1 MTEAGPQIYLASRS
15 PRRGELLT
23 QIGVRFALVAADT
36 DETRWSGESAEDY
49 AIRVAL
55 DKARAGRGRLPGED
69 RRPVLGADTVV
80 VLDDQVLGK
89 PRDREDAAAML
100 RGLSGRSH
108 RVLTAVALLADERE
122 WTALCESRVSFRP
135 IRDAELE
142 RYWLT
147 GEPRDKAGGYG
158 IQGYGAL
165 FIAGIEGSYS
175 GVMGLPLFET
185 GRLLEEA
192 GVELMAEAI
201 SAV

>member
-1 MTEAGPQIYLASRS
+1 MTKAGPQIYLASRS

-36 DETRWSGESAEDY
+36 DETRWPGEPAEDY
-49 AIRVAL
+49 AVRVAL
-55 DKARAGRGRLPGED
+55 DKARAGRGRLPAED
-69 RRPVLGADTVV
+69 RRPVLGADTAV

-89 PRDREDAAAML
+89 PRGREEAIAML
-100 RGLSGRSH
+100 RRLSGRSH
-108 RVLTAVALLADERE
+108 RVLTAVALLSGERE
-122 WTALCESRVSFRP
+122 STVLCESRVRFRP
-135 IRDAELE
+135 IGDAEMA

-165 FIAGIEGSYS
+165 FVAGIEGSYS

-192 GVELMAEAI
+192 GVELMAEAS